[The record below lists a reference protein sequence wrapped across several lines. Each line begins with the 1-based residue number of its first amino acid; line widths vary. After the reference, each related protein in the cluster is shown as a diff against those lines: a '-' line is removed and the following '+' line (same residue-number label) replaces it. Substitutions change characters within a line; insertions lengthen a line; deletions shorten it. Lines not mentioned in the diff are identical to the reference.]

1 MSGEAPKPI
10 AVVTVHGT
18 NDTATELRGE
28 KWFQQGSHF
37 SEAVTA
43 RLAARGIQAEIVPF
57 LWSGANSASEREK
70 GAENLAGAIKR
81 LAPRYAGI
89 HVVGHSHGGNVANDA
104 ALLLRWGRRRRRTK
118 ESIASITTIGTP
130 FLNSST
136 SALQS
141 LGGILFLAT
150 TVISI
155 PLFLLSSAILLL
167 WVSGRDELFTMNE
180 VFGAPTEGSWLA
192 VSLCILG
199 VGIPLWLMLRLASRG
214 LRRIMRPRGIDDA
227 RARIFSVWHGND
239 EAISFLQKIEG
250 LPLEPF
256 PSGSML
262 RGSRA
267 SAISFGVIA
276 VILACMAP
284 AVIVSANASH
294 LIAAPWANSEWL
306 WMTTVSLLFFAPVIF
321 ALAYLLFRLFAGF
334 AAEILARKRLNNWI
348 VGILRGV
355 AFGRDG
361 DQAIGQ
367 VRTAS
372 HTHATRELRIEG
384 AVAERMQAGAQTAAG
399 RLIEQYRWALFTV
412 GSDTNSPLANL
423 ANDAMTWSSLIH
435 TTYFDQP
442 EVVELIADYI
452 GDEVDGG
459 QAHAAAHAR
468 LQTAPATA
476 SEPAAT
482 LEHGAT

>member
-1 MSGEAPKPI
+1 MSDATTKPI

-18 NDTATELRGE
+18 NDTATELHGE
-28 KWFQQGSHF
+28 KWFQRGSRF
-37 SEAVTA
+37 SEALTS
-43 RLAARGIQAEIVPF
+43 RLAARGIQSEIVPF

-70 GAENLAGAIKR
+70 GAEKLAATIKR
-81 LAPRYAGI
+81 MAPRYAGV

-104 ALLLRWGRRRRRTK
+104 ALLLRWGRRKQRAK
-118 ESIASITTIGTP
+118 EAIASLTTIGTP

-141 LGGILFLAT
+141 LGGLLFLAI

-155 PLFLLSSAILLL
+155 PLYLISSLVLLL

-180 VFGAPTEGSWLA
+180 VFGPPTEGNWFAVWLC
-192 VSLCILG
+192 VLG
-199 VGIPLWLMLRLASRG
+199 VGVPLWLMLGLATRG
-214 LRRIMRPRGIDDA
+214 LRRIMRPRGLDDA
-227 RARIFSVWHGND
+227 RARVFSVWHGND

-276 VILACMAP
+276 VILTCIAP
-284 AVIVSANASH
+284 AAIVLARAFN
-294 LIAAPWANSEWL
+294 LIAAPWADSEWL
-306 WMTTVSLLFFAPVIF
+306 WMTTVALLFFAPVVF
-321 ALAYLLFRLFAGF
+321 AIAYLLFRLVAGLV
-334 AAEILARKRLNNWI
+334 AEMLARQRLNRWI
-348 VGILRGV
+348 AGILRGV

-367 VRTAS
+367 VRTTS
-372 HTHATRELRIEG
+372 HTHATRELCIEG

-399 RLIEQYRWALFTV
+399 QLIETYRWALFTV
-412 GSDTNSPLANL
+412 GSDSNGQLANL

-442 EVVELIADYI
+442 EVVDLIADYI

-459 QAHAAAHAR
+459 DTHTGARNR
-468 LQTAPATA
+468 LQATVQPP
-476 SEPAAT
+476 PAA
-482 LEHGAT
+482 EPVVSDAQ

>member
-1 MSGEAPKPI
+1 MGEASVKSI

-18 NDTATELRGE
+18 NDTAEELQGE
-28 KWFQQGSHF
+28 KWFQKGSRF
-37 SEAVTA
+37 AEALTS
-43 RLAARGIQAEIVPF
+43 RLAARGIEAEIVPF

-70 GAENLAGAIKR
+70 AAEKLAGAIKR
-81 LAPRYAGI
+81 IAPRYSGV

-104 ALLLRWGRRRRRTK
+104 ALLLRWGRRRQRAK
-118 ESIASITTIGTP
+118 ERIASLTTIGTP
-130 FLNSST
+130 FLNSRT
-136 SALQS
+136 SAMQS
-141 LGGILFLAT
+141 LGGLLFLAI

-155 PLFLLSSAILLL
+155 PLYLISSALLLL

-180 VFGAPTEGSWLA
+180 VFGEPTQGSWFA
-192 VSLCILG
+192 VWLCVLG
-199 VGIPLWLMLRLASRG
+199 VGIPLWLMLRLATRG
-214 LRRIMRPRGIDDA
+214 MRRIMRPRGRDDA
-227 RARIFSVWHGND
+227 RARVFSVWHGND

-250 LPLEPF
+250 LPLEPY

-276 VILACMAP
+276 VILTCLAP
-284 AVIVSANASH
+284 T
-294 LIAAPWANSEWL
+294 LILFAHSSNIMAAPWANFEWL
-306 WMTTVSLLFFAPVIF
+306 WMTTIALLFFAPVVF
-321 ALAYLLFRLFAGF
+321 AIAYLLFRLVAGVV
-334 AAEILARKRLNNWI
+334 AEILARQRLNRWI
-348 VGILRGV
+348 VGVLRGV

-384 AVAERMQAGAQTAAG
+384 AVAERMQAGAQAATG
-399 RLIEQYRWALFTV
+399 QLIEQYRWALFTV
-412 GSDTNSPLANL
+412 GSDSNSPLAKL

-442 EVVELIADYI
+442 EVVDLIADYI
-452 GDEVDGG
+452 GDEADGG
-459 QAHAAAHAR
+459 TTHAAAQER
-468 LQTAPATA
+468 LEMQRAMQSEAPIGV
-476 SEPAAT
+476 SE
-482 LEHGAT
+482 

>member
-1 MSGEAPKPI
+1 MGDTTKPI

-18 NDTATELRGE
+18 NDTATELQGE
-28 KWFQQGSHF
+28 KWFQQGSTF
-37 SEAVTA
+37 AQALTR
-43 RLAARGIQAEIVPF
+43 RLAERGIAADIVPF

-70 GAENLAGAIKR
+70 GAEKLATTIKR
-81 LAPRYAGI
+81 LAPRYSGV

-104 ALLLRWGRRRRRTK
+104 ALLLRWGRRRNRSK
-118 ESIASITTIGTP
+118 EAIASLTTIGTP

-141 LGGILFLAT
+141 LGGLLFLAI

-155 PLFLLSSAILLL
+155 PLYLLSSLILLL
-167 WVSGRDELFTMNE
+167 WVSGRDEIFTMNE
-180 VFGAPTEGSWLA
+180 VFDAPTEGSWLA
-192 VSLCILG
+192 VWLCILG
-199 VGIPLWLMLRLASRG
+199 VGVPLWFMLRLATRG
-214 LRRIMRPRGIDDA
+214 LRRIMRPRGLDDT
-227 RARIFSVWHGND
+227 RARVFSVWHGND

-276 VILACMAP
+276 VILSCVAP
-284 AVIVSANASH
+284 IGIVLAQSFDVVE
-294 LIAAPWANSEWL
+294 APWANSEWL
-306 WMTTVSLLFFAPVIF
+306 FLATISLLFFAPVTF
-321 ALAYLLFRLFAGF
+321 ALSYLLFRFVAGLV
-334 AAEILARKRLNNWI
+334 AEIVARQRLNRWI
-348 VGILRGV
+348 TGVLRGV

-367 VRTAS
+367 VRTTS
-372 HTHATRELRIEG
+372 HTHATRELCIEG
-384 AVAERMQAGAQTAAG
+384 AVAERMQTGAQTAASK
-399 RLIEQYRWALFTV
+399 LIETYRWALFTV

-442 EVVELIADYI
+442 EVVDLIADYI

-459 QAHAAAHAR
+459 DTHANARTR
-468 LQTAPATA
+468 LQVAVAPP
-476 SEPAAT
+476 PAA
-482 LEHGAT
+482 EPVADAG